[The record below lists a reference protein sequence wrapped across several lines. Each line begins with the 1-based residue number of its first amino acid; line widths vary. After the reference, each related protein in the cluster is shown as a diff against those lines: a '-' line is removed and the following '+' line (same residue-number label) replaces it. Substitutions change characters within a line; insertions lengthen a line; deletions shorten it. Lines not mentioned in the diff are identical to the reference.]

1 MFEALPPEMDALPES
16 ADAAVCDAITGWARI
31 DAAACA
37 RKHAAMA
44 ELFTRRTGCDTAQD
58 RNTWWVDPDAAV
70 GAEIGAAQNISS
82 GLALFQTHRAVAL
95 RDRLPQVAALF
106 ADGQITE
113 LLVRTLVSRTNLI
126 TDPDV
131 MAKVDTELAAQAHR
145 FGPQSAKK
153 TEAAIDA
160 VVELHDTGA
169 VRRIRT
175 AMRRR
180 DVITSTD
187 GEEPGM
193 ASVCARLY
201 AGDAAGLAHR
211 LDEMARAVC
220 DDDPPTLSER
230 RADALGALGAG
241 VSVLAC
247 ACGETDCPAT
257 SDTPTP
263 APNTIVYVITNA
275 DESDGQAGADADE
288 TADTEAGEADGATYA
303 ECRPPHGETPDPGT
317 ASDDTDTDTDPAPEP
332 APAATPTRKSQCRRP
347 MAFVLGAGILPTA
360 LLAETTG
367 KARRRTVRHPGDA
380 APEPRYTP
388 SRALADYIRCRDLTC
403 RFPGCDQPADRADI
417 DHTIPYPAGPTHA
430 SNLKCLCRFHHLLK
444 TFWCG
449 PSGWTDVQYPDGTI
463 VWTAPTGH
471 TYTTRPGSALIFP
484 TLCRPTGNLPPPP
497 PQALLDNA
505 FRGVKMPTRRRTRAQ
520 NRAQRI
526 AAERKLNDDHVA
538 ERNTPPPF

>member
-1 MFEALPPEMDALPES
+1 MFEALPPEMDELPES
-16 ADAAVCDAITGWARI
+16 ADAEVCEAITGWARI
-31 DAAACA
+31 EAAACA

-44 ELFTRRTGCDTAQD
+44 ELFTRRTGCDTAED
-58 RNTWWVDPDAAV
+58 RNIWWVDPDAAV

-131 MAKVDTELAAQAHR
+131 MAKVDTELAAQARR

-160 VVELHDTGA
+160 VVEMHDAGA
-169 VRRIRT
+169 VRRVRT

-180 DVITSTD
+180 DVVTSTD

-193 ASVCARLY
+193 ASVWARLY

-220 DDDPPTLSER
+220 DDDPRTLSER

-241 VSVLAC
+241 ATILAC
-247 ACGETDCPAT
+247 ACSETDCPAT

-263 APNTIVYVITNA
+263 TRNTIVYVITN
-275 DESDGQAGADADE
+275 ESEGEAADADADAE
-288 TADTEAGEADGATYA
+288 AGPDEAAADTEADEK
-303 ECRPPHGETPDPGT
+303 P
-317 ASDDTDTDTDPAPEP
+317 ASDAISAEP
-332 APAATPTRKSQCRRP
+332 VAPAEAAPASQPAAAPTRTSPRRRP

-367 KARRRTVRHPGDA
+367 TARRRTVRHPGDA

-403 RFPGCDQPADRADI
+403 RFPGCDKPADRADI

-497 PQALLDNA
+497 DTSPPDNM
-505 FRGVKMPTRRRTRAQ
+505 FRGLKMPTRRRTRAQ

-538 ERNTPPPF
+538 ERNKPPPF